1 MNMLPLMPKRR
12 AQAGGTPKG
21 PKGLLVAATA
31 KRALQWLNRVAGAY
45 SDEEKLEIVRTF
57 MAAV

>member
-1 MNMLPLMPKRR
+1 MRIP
-12 AQAGGTPKG
+12 TPRTKIIDN
-21 PKGLLVAATA
+21 VAATA